1 MTTENWITIIF
12 GTTTVVG
19 IVAAALYRVIM
30 RDVKGMIREQFGIL
44 REEKIRELHE
54 ENQRKEDK
62 INRLQEYIKDT
73 N

>member
-30 RDVKGMIREQFGIL
+30 RDVKALIREQFGIL